1 MTVPGSSG
9 SDALA
14 ISIECER
21 FERRLTISTAVFL
34 RGNSPKNSSMYWI
47 SSAPCS
53 SSYCVI
59 RYSTLPLALCLL
71 GYSRP
76 GVAQRDDTVEHGR
89 AGTVVRVDA
98 EVAEAFELEAR
109 ARPGAGKAR
118 LDLTAAQDLER
129 LGIHVVRER
138 PARFVGFRILHR
150 EQTIVEPDFRRARV
164 RGRHPVQRRLDLPAV
179 RRITAARPE
188 GQGDAALGV

>member
-21 FERRLTISTAVFL
+21 FERRLTISAAVFL

-59 RYSTLPLALCLL
+59 RYSTLPSALCLL
-71 GYSRP
+71 FDPRP
-76 GVAQRDDTVEHGR
+76 RVTQRDDAVEYRR
-89 AGTVVRVDA
+89 AGAAVGIDV
-98 EVAEAFELEAR
+98 EVAEPLELEPCA
-109 ARPGAGKAR
+109 
-118 LDLTAAQDLER
+118 
-129 LGIHVVRER
+129 
-138 PARFVGFRILHR
+138 
-150 EQTIVEPDFRRARV
+150 
-164 RGRHPVQRRLDLPAV
+164 
-179 RRITAARPE
+179 
-188 GQGDAALGV
+188 

>member
-71 GYSRP
+71 AYSRP
-76 GVAQRDDTVEHGR
+76 GVAQRDDPVEHR
-89 AGTVVRVDA
+89 AAVTAVSFAVEEA
-98 EVAEAFELEAR
+98 ERFELE
-109 ARPGAGKAR
+109 P
-118 LDLTAAQDLER
+118 
-129 LGIHVVRER
+129 
-138 PARFVGFRILHR
+138 
-150 EQTIVEPDFRRARV
+150 
-164 RGRHPVQRRLDLPAV
+164 
-179 RRITAARPE
+179 
-188 GQGDAALGV
+188 